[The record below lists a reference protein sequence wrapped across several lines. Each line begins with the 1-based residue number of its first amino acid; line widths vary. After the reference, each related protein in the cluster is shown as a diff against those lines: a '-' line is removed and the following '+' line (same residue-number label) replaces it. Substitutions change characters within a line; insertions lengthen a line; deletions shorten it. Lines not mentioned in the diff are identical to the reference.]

1 MWKIITWIK
10 KRFQFYWRFHLGAT
24 GLFSGDARI
33 THPHTFLHVAAC
45 SVAPPRLSA
54 GRDEVNRQFVLGR
67 VYFNGGNKSERT
79 LHFEPRLKCESGA
92 RWFHQNNLICFI
104 FERDLSYQ
112 LCFGCLVP
120 YFLFL

>member
-1 MWKIITWIK
+1 MRKINTWIK
-10 KRFQFYWRFHLGAT
+10 KGLFYLRFHLGAA
-24 GLFSGDARI
+24 GLFSGDAWI
-33 THPHTFLHVAAC
+33 TDPHTFLHVAAC
-45 SVAPPRLSA
+45 SDAPPRRSA
-54 GRDEVNRQFVLGR
+54 GGDEVNRQFVLR
-67 VYFNGGNKSERT
+67 WVYFNGGNKSEPT

-112 LCFGCLVP
+112 LCFRCRVP